1 MPDGKGLVGNKV
13 RCWGVNLPERDG
25 GHSPRRWETAN
36 LRVRGFSTHK
46 TKKSRPT
53 SPFLPSQLVQL
64 TARRIFRRLAQ
75 ECTNAGCSVVAS
87 VRGSGWSVEMT
98 QVELIE
104 AIFSRYNNFPSI
116 RNSMFMVDPSQL
128 SSAVQALF
136 ELMQLDS

>member
-1 MPDGKGLVGNKV
+1 MGRDWWATKSDAGVLICLKGTGATPPGDGKQQTLEFEGSNVQCSQN
-13 RCWGVNLPERDG
+13 
-25 GHSPRRWETAN
+25 
-36 LRVRGFSTHK
+36 
-46 TKKSRPT
+46 KKSRPT